1 MTDKRKE
8 LIERIDKDIFL
19 HILEYKKVYSREVT
33 LQNKVIKVLRQL
45 FKEDIWFSKI
55 SDRYNKGIP
64 DIIGCVDGLFFGLEL
79 KRETG
84 KPSGLQ
90 VHTIN
95 KINKAGGK
103 ACIVRTVEESL
114 LTIKSMLETS
124 DMQQ

>member
-1 MTDKRKE
+1 MRNKRKE
-8 LIERIDKDIFL
+8 LVNKIDKELFL
-19 HILEYKKVYSREVT
+19 HAIEYKKTYSREVN
-33 LQNKVIKVLRQL
+33 LQNKVIKVLKQL
-45 FKEDIWFSKI
+45 FKDDIWFAKI

-64 DIIGCVDGLFFGLEL
+64 DIVGCIDGLFFGLEL

-114 LTIKSMLETS
+114 LTIKSILMI
-124 DMQQ
+124 